1 MDERDAGRADREE
14 LLTLVSTLRDELRT
28 ERAYGRHLR
37 QKAVHDLRELR
48 AMRRALHD
56 VKEQLALPA
65 SRPQPVVRVE
75 LPVENARAR
84 AAASAMSAM
93 SEHLEEVLRRSQ
105 RAVLERMSADAPLS
119 QVLEALCKIVEEIC
133 PGTLCS
139 VLLLTEDGL
148 HLRHGAAPTLPSE
161 YCRLIDG
168 IAVGPGIGSCGTAAY
183 ARGPVI
189 VTDIATDPLW
199 RGYEELARRFD
210 LASCAST
217 PIFAGADARVLGTF
231 AIYRR
236 VAGPFTPLEW
246 GVLQSISNLAAIAIL
261 NQKRQDALRASLT
274 RVMRIAE
281 TSHVIESRIGL
292 DGRWLE
298 APPALC
304 QLLGRSESELLA
316 LRLHEVL
323 HPGDLEVDRVH
334 YQRLVRGEADS
345 LEVEC
350 RLVRSDGAPV
360 WTRLGCWTER
370 DADGKPTQ
378 LSLDLVDIT
387 ATKQAEEA
395 LRTTQKMENLTLLVP
410 GLVHDFNNLLTT
422 ILCNV
427 TLAQAGTERASP
439 AGQALEMIEGVARQA
454 AELTRQSLAFAG
466 SGRSTRKRAVDLN
479 VLAREITRALSGSF
493 LRRANVELDLAS
505 SLPATMG
512 DPAQLHQVVMNL
524 LINAAEAIGDSAGT
538 IRVRTSSDTLLE
550 ADLPTRFG
558 DQPMMPG
565 DYVRLEVSDTGAGMT
580 PEVMAKIFEPFFTTK
595 PSGRGVGL
603 AVARGILKEHRAGL
617 EVSSEVGKGSRFTIW
632 FSAPRVQS
640 LLTSGRITEA
650 YWPGA
655 RGTVLVVD
663 DEPMVRLAIVRM
675 LESLGCEVLEA
686 EGGSEALLLLAK
698 RRRDVTLVLFD
709 LTSPRA
715 GMREALP
722 ILRERWP
729 DLKVILTT
737 GSSVTDDPELE
748 ALATGSKVL
757 QKPYGLGDLRKV
769 LFGEAPREAGA
780 PGAALYGVR
789 A

>member
-1 MDERDAGRADREE
+1 MDERDANRADREE
-14 LLTLVSTLRDELRT
+14 LLTLVSELRDELKT
-28 ERAYGRHLR
+28 ERAYGRQLR

-48 AMRRALHD
+48 AVRRALHE
-56 VKEQLALPA
+56 VKEQIAVAGQEPRLPA
-65 SRPQPVVRVE
+65 RGDGAVDS
-75 LPVENARAR
+75 ARAR
-84 AAASAMSAM
+84 AAASATSAM

-139 VLLLTEDGL
+139 VLLLTEDEH
-148 HLRHGAAPTLPSE
+148 HLRHGAAPSLPRE

-168 IAVGPGIGSCGTAAY
+168 IGIGPGLGSCGTAAY
-183 ARGPVI
+183 VRAPVI
-189 VTDIATDPLW
+189 VTDIASDPLW
-199 RGYEELARRFD
+199 RGYEELALRFD
-210 LASCAST
+210 LASCASA
-217 PIFAGADARVLGTF
+217 PIFAGPEARVLGTF

-281 TSHVIESRIGL
+281 TSHVIESRVGL
-292 DGRWLE
+292 DGRWLD

-304 QLLGRSESELLA
+304 QLLGRNEAEVLN

-345 LEVEC
+345 FDVEC
-350 RLVRSDGAPV
+350 RLVRSDGSPV

-370 DADGKPTQ
+370 DADGKPAY

-387 ATKQAEEA
+387 ANKQAEET

-410 GLVHDFNNLLTT
+410 GFVHDFNNLLTT

-427 TLAQAGTERASP
+427 TLGQAGTERSSQ
-439 AGQALEMIEGVARQA
+439 AGQALETIEGVARQA
-454 AELTRQSLAFAG
+454 AELTRQSLTFAG
-466 SGRSTRKRAVDLN
+466 AGRGTRKRAVDLN
-479 VLAREITRALSGSF
+479 VLVREITRALAGSF
-493 LRRANVELDLAS
+493 LRGVNVELDLAP
-505 SLPATMG
+505 SLPPTMG
-512 DPAQLHQVVMNL
+512 DPAQIHQVLMNL
-524 LINAAEAIGDSAGT
+524 LINAAEAIGGAAGT
-538 IRVRTSSDTLLE
+538 IRVRTSSDTLRE
-550 ADLPTRFG
+550 EDLPARFG
-558 DQPMMPG
+558 EQPMAPG
-565 DYVRLEVSDTGAGMT
+565 DYVRLEVSDTGSGM
-580 PEVMAKIFEPFFTTK
+580 PADVMAKIFDPFFTTK

-603 AVARGILKEHRAGL
+603 AVARGILREHRAGL
-617 EVSSEVGKGSRFTIW
+617 EVTSEVGKGSRFAIW

-640 LLTSGRITEA
+640 ILTSARIAEA

-663 DEPMVRLAIVRM
+663 DEPLVRIAIVRM
-675 LESLGCEVLEA
+675 LEALGCEALEA
-686 EGGSEALLLLAK
+686 SNASEALLLLAK
-698 RRRDVTLVLFD
+698 RRRDVTLVLLD
-709 LTSPRA
+709 LTSPRS
-715 GMREALP
+715 GLRETLP

-737 GSSVTDDPELE
+737 GSSLADDPELE
-748 ALATGSKVL
+748 ALATGTKVL
-757 QKPYGLGDLRKV
+757 QKPYGLGDLKRV
-769 LFGEAPREAGA
+769 LFGEAPRE
-780 PGAALYGVR
+780 PGTASAAQYGVR